1 MTVIQD
7 PAQRIDVLRRRI
19 EDANYRYHV
28 LDEPQIPDAD
38 YDRLL
43 RELDELEAK
52 YPDLLTPDSPT
63 QRVGAPVS
71 SLLAV
76 KHHSPMLSLGN
87 AFTENEVVDFDRRI
101 RERLSQS
108 DVDSI
113 QYSAEIKFD
122 GLAISL
128 TYVDGI
134 LRRAVTRGDGMFGED
149 VTHSVRTAGGIPP
162 RLRGKVPDSGVIE
175 VRGEVYMP
183 RASFER
189 YNEQALLNNAKT
201 LANPRNAAAGAVRQ
215 LDPKESKK
223 RGLRFFAYGGV
234 DLERLTLTGTQSDV
248 LQLLR
253 DFGFPVAKET
263 SVVLGAAGCLDFY
276 KKIQDKR
283 DSLPYDIDGVVYKV
297 DRSDWREILGFVSRA
312 PRWAIAHKFPAQEQS
327 TTVEAIE
334 IQIGR
339 TGAATPVARLKP
351 VHVAGVIV
359 TNATLHNSD
368 QIARLDVRVGDTVI
382 VRRAG
387 DVIPEVV
394 SVIKQFRPNDKL
406 RISLPFIRKLSFID
420 KGKKRDR
427 RSLNEKRK
435 FFELMLGDVA
445 QAEGLG
451 IPQLVKALDS
461 GARWAGFSNNKSR
474 SLSFFRSRMMRA
486 GLLPFMSLDNF
497 SQTQPFL
504 MPKSCPVCGSEI
516 VREEGEAVWR
526 CSGELT
532 CPAQRK
538 EAFRHFVSRRAMDV
552 DGLGEK
558 FIEVL
563 VDSGVVQ
570 GVADLYLLSVDQ
582 LLQLRLISTAES
594 PHAFLREAREHL
606 ATGAYAQMENTVV
619 SIGVDLA
626 GEREVP
632 QTWQADLLRAGL
644 PAFDWNR
651 KKIATKWAE
660 NLIEAIEKS
669 RDTTLERFLFALGIE
684 HVGESTAKALSAWFG
699 DLELIR
705 HLPWPLFKR
714 VPDIGGE
721 VARSLGHFLDQPGN
735 QQAIDDLLQRGVR
748 IGDAH
753 PPSPKLRDALSF
765 ASVLEDMD
773 IPKVTPVRAQQ
784 LAAAVDSFD
793 ALRSAG
799 ADALLQAGVPA
810 AVVASVQQWLD
821 RLENAALASA
831 AQQAMETVLSRLPEA
846 DALPTGPLDGQ
857 TVVITGTLAAL
868 TRDAAKQRLEALG
881 AKVAGS
887 VSKKTAFLV
896 AGEEAG
902 SKLDKAQSLG
912 VDIWD
917 EVRLL
922 AFLGEHGQQP

>member
-1 MTVIQD
+1 MTASPD
-7 PAQRIDVLRRRI
+7 PAQRIDALRQRI

-28 LDEPQIPDAD
+28 LDEPQIAD
-38 YDRLL
+38 VEYDRLL
-43 RELDELEAK
+43 RELEALEAAH
-52 YPDLLTPDSPT
+52 PELATADSPT
-63 QRVGAPVS
+63 KRVGY
-71 SLLAV
+71 LAASRFAEV
-76 KHHSPMLSLGN
+76 RHVLPMLSLGN
-87 AFTENEVVDFDRRI
+87 AFSDEEVAEFVRRI
-101 RERLSQS
+101 SERLERKQP
-108 DVDSI
+108 VFC
-113 QYSAEIKFD
+113 AEPKLD

-128 TYVDGI
+128 RYEQGEFVQG
-134 LRRAVTRGDGMFGED
+134 ATRGDGATGED
-149 VTHSVRTAGGIPP
+149 VSANLRTVKAIPL
-162 RLRGKVPDSGVIE
+162 RLRGTGWPEVLE

-183 RASFER
+183 RAAFEA
-189 YNEQALLNNAKT
+189 YNAQMRLQGGKV
-201 LANPRNAAAGAVRQ
+201 LANPRNGAAGSLRQ
-215 LDPKESKK
+215 LDARITAQRPLS
-223 RGLRFFAYGGV
+223 FFAYGVGEV
-234 DLERLTLTGTQSDV
+234 ADGALPPTHSTMLA
-248 LQLLR
+248 QLR
-253 DFGFPVAKET
+253 EWGFPVSQLVE
-263 SVVLGAAGCLDFY
+263 VVQGSEGLLTYYRRIGEA
-276 KKIQDKR
+276 R
-283 DSLPYDIDGVVYKV
+283 DGLPFDIDGVVYKL
-297 DRSDWREILGFVSRA
+297 DDLAGQREMGFVSRA
-312 PRWAIAHKFPAQEQS
+312 PRWALAHKFPAQEQS

-351 VHVAGVIV
+351 VHVAGVVV
-359 TNATLHNSD
+359 TNATLHNAD

-387 DVIPEVV
+387 DVIPEVAGV
-394 SVIKQFRPNDKL
+394 VAEQRP
-406 RISLPFIRKLSFID
+406 
-420 KGKKRDR
+420 
-427 RSLNEKRK
+427 
-435 FFELMLGDVA
+435 
-445 QAEGLG
+445 
-451 IPQLVKALDS
+451 
-461 GARWAGFSNNKSR
+461 AGTHAWQ
-474 SLSFFRSRMMRA
+474 M
-486 GLLPFMSLDNF
+486 P
-497 SQTQPFL
+497 TQ
-504 MPKSCPVCGSEI
+504 CPVCGSEI
-516 VREEGEAVWR
+516 VREEGQAVWR

-570 GVADLYLLSVDQ
+570 GVADLYLLNVDQ
-582 LLQLRLISTAES
+582 LLQLRLISTADS

-606 ATGAYAQMENTVV
+606 AAGAYAQVEQTMVG
-619 SIGVDLA
+619 IGVDLA
-626 GEREVP
+626 GVQPAP

-660 NLIEAIEKS
+660 NLIEAIETS

-699 DLELIR
+699 ELDVIR

-721 VARSLGHFLDQPGN
+721 VARSLGHFFDQAGN

-753 PPSPKLRDALSF
+753 PPSPKLRGALSF
-765 ASVLEDMD
+765 AVLLEDLD

-784 LAAAVDSFD
+784 LAAATASFD
-793 ALRSAG
+793 ALIASE
-799 ADALLQAGVPA
+799 ADPLLQAGVPA
-810 AVVASVQQWLD
+810 PVIASLQQWLA
-821 RLENAALASA
+821 RPENAALATA
-831 AQQAMETVLSRLPEA
+831 AQRAMDALLAQLPQA
-846 DALPTGPLDGQ
+846 DAVQAGPLDGQ

-868 TRDAAKQRLEALG
+868 TRDAAKQRLESLG

-912 VDIWD
+912 VEIWD
-917 EVRLL
+917 EARLL
-922 AFLGEHGQQP
+922 AFLSEHGQAV

>member
-1 MTVIQD
+1 MTVSPD
-7 PAQRIDVLRRRI
+7 PAQRIDALRRRI

-28 LDEPQIPDAD
+28 LDEPQMADAD
-38 YDRLL
+38 YDKLMR
-43 RELDELEAK
+43 ELEALERAH
-52 YPDLLTPDSPT
+52 PELASADSPT
-63 QRVGAPVS
+63 QRVGH
-71 SLLAV
+71 LAASRFAEV
-76 KHHSPMLSLGN
+76 RHALPMLSLGN
-87 AFTENEVVDFDRRI
+87 AFSDEEVAEFVRRI
-101 RERLSQS
+101 GERLEVKQPLF
-108 DVDSI
+108 
-113 QYSAEIKFD
+113 SAEPKLD

-128 TYVDGI
+128 RYENGEFVQG
-134 LRRAVTRGDGMFGED
+134 ATRGDGATGED
-149 VTHSVRTAGGIPP
+149 VSANLRTVKAIPL
-162 RLRGKVPDSGVIE
+162 RLRGEGWPQVLE

-183 RASFER
+183 RAAFEA
-189 YNEQALLNNAKT
+189 YNAQMRAQGGKV
-201 LANPRNAAAGAVRQ
+201 LANPRNGAAGSLRQ
-215 LDPKESKK
+215 LDARITAQRPLS
-223 RGLRFFAYGGV
+223 FFAYGVG
-234 DLERLTLTGTQSDV
+234 DV
-248 LQLLR
+248 SEGALPQTHSAILAQLR
-253 DFGFPVAKET
+253 AWGFPVSALVE
-263 SVVLGAAGCLDFY
+263 VVQGSDGLLAYYQRIGEA
-276 KKIQDKR
+276 R
-283 DSLPYDIDGVVYKV
+283 DGLAFDIDGVVYKL
-297 DRSDWREILGFVSRA
+297 DDLAGQREMGFVSRA

-359 TNATLHNSD
+359 TNATLHNAD

-387 DVIPEVV
+387 DVIPEVAAV
-394 SVIKQFRPNDKL
+394 VADQRP
-406 RISLPFIRKLSFID
+406 P
-420 KGKKRDR
+420 GT
-427 RSLNEKRK
+427 
-435 FFELMLGDVA
+435 
-445 QAEGLG
+445 QAWQM
-451 IPQLVKALDS
+451 P
-461 GARWAGFSNNKSR
+461 
-474 SLSFFRSRMMRA
+474 
-486 GLLPFMSLDNF
+486 
-497 SQTQPFL
+497 TQ
-504 MPKSCPVCGSEI
+504 CPVCGSEI
-516 VREEGEAVWR
+516 VREEGQAVWR

-563 VDSGVVQ
+563 VDSGLVK
-570 GVADLYLLSVDQ
+570 GVADLYVLSVDQ
-582 LLQLRLISTAES
+582 LLQLRLISTADS

-606 ATGAYAQMENTVV
+606 ASGAYAQLEASVV
-619 SIGVDLA
+619 GIGVDLA
-626 GEREVP
+626 GERDVP

-644 PAFDWNR
+644 PSFDWNR

-660 NLIEAIEKS
+660 NLIEAIETS

-721 VARSLGHFLDQPGN
+721 VARSLGHFFDQAGN

-748 IGDAH
+748 IGDTH
-753 PPSPKLRDALSF
+753 PPSPKLREALSF
-765 ASVLEDMD
+765 ASVLDDMD

-784 LAAAVDSFD
+784 LAAAVDSFA
-793 ALRSAG
+793 ALRTAG
-799 ADALLQAGVPA
+799 ADALQQAGVPA
-810 AVVASVQQWLD
+810 PVVATLLQWLD
-821 RLENAALASA
+821 RPENAALASA
-831 AQQAMETVLSRLPEA
+831 AQQAMETVLARLPEA
-846 DALPTGPLDGQ
+846 DALQTGPLDGQ

-912 VDIWD
+912 VEIWD
-917 EVRLL
+917 EARLL
-922 AFLGEHGQQP
+922 AFLGDHGQQP